1 MLYED
6 KLECTV
12 WDTAG
17 GLCRAEESKFNEVFI
32 HITWALFWKGVME
45 AVEDWPRKWTNSDMS
60 GQVSS
65 GQVYLLTLL
74 LAGHIYLV
82 L

>member
-1 MLYED
+1 MPAWYSYSIKLRVGILWFKVLYED

-45 AVEDWPRKWTNSDMS
+45 AVED
-60 GQVSS
+60 
-65 GQVYLLTLL
+65 
-74 LAGHIYLV
+74 
-82 L
+82 